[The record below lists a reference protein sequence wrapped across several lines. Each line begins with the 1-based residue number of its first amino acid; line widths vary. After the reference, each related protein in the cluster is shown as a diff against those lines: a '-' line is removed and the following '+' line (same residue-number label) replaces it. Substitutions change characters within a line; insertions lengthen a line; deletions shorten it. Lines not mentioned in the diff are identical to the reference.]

1 MVILQIQALA
11 TKMQEK
17 ARFLGNIRG
26 RAESV
31 QDMDLTDSDEAEPK
45 RLVSSSLAFKNF
57 LKSLNKLDD
66 AKRDIPTK
74 PEVYF

>member
-1 MVILQIQALA
+1 
-11 TKMQEK
+11 MQEK
-17 ARFLGNIRG
+17 ARFLGTIRG
-26 RAESV
+26 RSESV
-31 QDMDLTDSDEAEPK
+31 QDLTDSDEAEPK